1 MAVYTPKRFYINQPT
16 TSATTLY
23 TVTAGASQIV
33 KNILLNNTTASDA
46 TITLNIVP
54 TGGSASTTNRLLSTY
69 TVKANDTVAID
80 CSIVM
85 NSTDFVSGL
94 QGTSGAITVIISGV
108 EVV

>member
-1 MAVYTPKRFYINQPT
+1 MAVYTPKRFYINQPS
-16 TSATTLY
+16 TSNATLY
-23 TVTAGASQIV
+23 TVTTGASQII

-54 TGGSASTTNRLLSTY
+54 TGGSASTTNRLLSAY

-94 QGTSGAITVIISGV
+94 QGTSGAITAIISGV

>member
-1 MAVYTPKRFYINQPT
+1 MAVYTPKRFYIGQPT

-23 TVTAGASQIV
+23 TTTTSTTQII
-33 KNILLNNTTASDA
+33 KNILLNNTTTSDA
-46 TITLNIVP
+46 TVTLNVVP
-54 TGGSASTTNRLLSTY
+54 TGGSALASNRLLSAY

-94 QGTSGAITVIISGV
+94 QGTSSAITVIISGV